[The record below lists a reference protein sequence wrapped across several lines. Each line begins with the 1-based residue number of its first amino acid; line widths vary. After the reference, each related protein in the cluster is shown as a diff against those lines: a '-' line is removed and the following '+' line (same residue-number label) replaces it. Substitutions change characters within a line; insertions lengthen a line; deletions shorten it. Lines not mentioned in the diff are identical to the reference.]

1 MKWIGQYI
9 FDLAIR
15 IRNKLYDSNDSS
27 GSPASSVNVDLSG
40 STTGY
45 AKTLTTDGDKV
56 YWTDATFTHNQTSTS
71 ATWTI
76 THNLN
81 KYPSVTVIDSA
92 DTVVQGTIVYNSSN
106 RLTITFFEESDALAF
121 QGKAYLN

>member
-1 MKWIGQYI
+1 MKWIGQHI
-9 FDLAIR
+9 FDFAIR
-15 IRNKLYDSNDSS
+15 IRDKLYDTSGSS

-45 AKTLTTDGDKV
+45 AKTLTTDGDNV

-81 KYPSVTVIDSA
+81 KFPSVMVIDSA

-106 RLTITFFEESDALAF
+106 QLTITFFEESDALAF